1 MTWEIR
7 REIPLLI
14 ILPVQTLKYYMN
26 DREILRETRMFE
38 GTFKKIIYI
47 RVLKLKFKMSQT
59 IDKLIVEYIRS
70 K

>member
-1 MTWEIR
+1 
-7 REIPLLI
+7 
-14 ILPVQTLKYYMN
+14 MN

-59 IDKLIVEYIRS
+59 INKSDVTYR
-70 K
+70 